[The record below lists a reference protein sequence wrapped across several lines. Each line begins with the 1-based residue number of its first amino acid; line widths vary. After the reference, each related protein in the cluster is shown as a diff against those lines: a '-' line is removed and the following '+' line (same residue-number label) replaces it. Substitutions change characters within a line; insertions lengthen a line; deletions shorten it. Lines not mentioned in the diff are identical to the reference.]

1 MRSDQPPRIAKWL
14 LLHFGSS
21 PNNQSILGDLD
32 ERYREAQSQL
42 WYWRQT
48 VYALTASLWSQVST
62 QKWLAL
68 RAIALGWICWFL
80 MSPLIEGYVFLFL
93 KDETFSRYNPRNWW
107 TQGGSVIQYYDWWF
121 VLIAPFAVSLLGG
134 WLVART
140 HRRSQRAMVLAFFAS
155 RCAVALPLVCFF
167 LIGMFVERQYLP
179 GLIKLVFANA
189 VTLPGILIGGGMFSG
204 SPEVY
209 SSGRRT
215 IAG

>member
-107 TQGGSVIQYYDWWF
+107 TQGGSVI
-121 VLIAPFAVSLLGG
+121 
-134 WLVART
+134 
-140 HRRSQRAMVLAFFAS
+140 
-155 RCAVALPLVCFF
+155 
-167 LIGMFVERQYLP
+167 
-179 GLIKLVFANA
+179 
-189 VTLPGILIGGGMFSG
+189 
-204 SPEVY
+204 
-209 SSGRRT
+209 
-215 IAG
+215 